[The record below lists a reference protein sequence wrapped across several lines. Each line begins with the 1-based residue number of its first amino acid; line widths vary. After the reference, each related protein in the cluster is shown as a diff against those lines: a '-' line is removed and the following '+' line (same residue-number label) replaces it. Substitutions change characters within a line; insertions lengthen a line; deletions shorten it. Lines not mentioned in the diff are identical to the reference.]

1 MEMREM
7 TLLDYLR
14 QFNTPSVLLR
24 LTLAV
29 LCGGVI
35 GINREHKRRPAGFR
49 TYMLVCLGA
58 ALTGVLSQYLWVM
71 STTRWAEVSQMLN
84 KQMDV
89 SHIGEKAIGGVGFLG
104 AGTILV
110 TEQWEVKGLTTAAG
124 LWASACLGLA
134 IGAGFYEGVLLGF
147 AAIFLSIKVLP
158 YIEDMIL
165 ARSRNMNLYVE
176 LTSMERLKDFIALLH
191 ARNIQIYDVELDRQ
205 RGRRKDDKSGVVFY
219 LHLPRNQS
227 HPKLISELSY
237 SPDVDVID
245 EI

>member
-1 MEMREM
+1 M
-7 TLLDYLR
+7 LDYLH
-14 QFNTPSVLLR
+14 QFNTVSVLLR

-29 LCGGVI
+29 LCGGLI

-58 ALTGVLSQYLWVM
+58 ALTGILSQYLWVM
-71 STTRWAEVSQMLN
+71 VNTQWAEASRFLDKKV
-84 KQMDV
+84 DV
-89 SHIGEKAIGGVGFLG
+89 SRIGAKAIGGVGFLG

-134 IGAGFYEGVLLGF
+134 IGAGFYEGVFLGF
-147 AAIFLSIKVLP
+147 FAIFLSIKVLP
-158 YIEDMIL
+158 YIEDIIL

-176 LTSMERLKDFIALLH
+176 LTSVEQMKDFIALLH
-191 ARNIQIYDVELDRQ
+191 AKDIQIYDLEFDRQ
-205 RGRRKDDKSGVVFY
+205 RGRRRGDGAGVIFY
-219 LHLPRNQS
+219 LRLPKSQS
-227 HPKLISELSY
+227 HPKLMSELSY
-237 SPDVDVID
+237 SPDVRAID

>member
-1 MEMREM
+1 MD
-7 TLLDYLR
+7 LLDYLR
-14 QFNTPSVLLR
+14 QFNTASVLLR
-24 LTLAV
+24 LTMAV
-29 LCGGVI
+29 LCGGLI

-58 ALTGVLSQYLWVM
+58 ALTGILSQYLWVM
-71 STTRWAEVSQMLN
+71 INTEWAEVSALLD
-84 KQMDV
+84 KTVDV
-89 SHIGEKAIGGVGFLG
+89 SRIGAKAIGGVGFLG

-147 AAIFLSIKVLP
+147 FSIFLCIKVLP

-176 LTSMERLKDFIALLH
+176 LVSMERMRDFIGFL
-191 ARNIQIYDVELDRQ
+191 RSKEIQIYDMEIDRQ
-205 RGRRKDDKSGVVFY
+205 RGRRKGDGCGVIFY
-219 LHLPRNQS
+219 LRLSRSQS
-227 HPKLISELSY
+227 HPKLMTTLSY
-237 SPDVDVID
+237 SPDVRTID